1 MSTDLQTQIRR
12 LAHHVETSQNPV
24 TVEEVRLLVEGRDDT
39 EPLVG
44 PAPRVRGLDLPR
56 SPWPALIAAVVVILL
71 FGALAFLLP
80 SEEPPPP
87 SDTLPSPFQSEQS
100 FYTTSAVPDGFVL
113 QDVWTIGDSRA
124 LFLREFEDTWVP
136 SDGGFAIHGISGR
149 PFGLPEDPNGYLDET
164 LEAVPGSTEV
174 EVDGH
179 RAILFEIQFSQ
190 DGLTAP
196 LIWVLGLDDQG
207 GAYEVTAIGM
217 SREEVLAVAAGVQPI
232 SAEAFLDL
240 GSQILWDVRID
251 VQHDGFAYSP
261 PSRVTDLADEVDV
274 ALGVDVLM
282 SRLAHAGQEG
292 TVITTDDGE
301 IVETFGLAIR
311 STSADLYL
319 EVPDG
324 GEDALLSAY
333 PGRAELSP
341 QRRDLRVDRYIERV
355 QVGSVLTEDPYVIQ
369 AAPGTEPRFDTGELG
384 DELPLV
390 PATSID
396 VLPDF
401 MFSGSPADRAAATR
415 ARPVI
420 IMGMAHQPDSDWPPV
435 TVLVWFTETG
445 VTCEGT
451 ASNDGL
457 GSGCGFEILSRF
469 GLGGGS
475 TTETD
480 EGVILS
486 GDVSYTVPLETSVV
500 QIVTSTR
507 TYWQRPLGGYGVVP
521 FGDTVDRPT
530 SITAY
535 DAEGNE
541 LGSWNLGSR

>member
-1 MSTDLQTQIRR
+1 MSTDLQTQIHR

-80 SEEPPPP
+80 SDEPPPP

-100 FYTTSAVPDGFVL
+100 FYTTSAVPNGFVL
-113 QDVWTIGDSRA
+113 QDVWTIGESRA

-164 LEAVPGSTEV
+164 LEAVPGSNEV
-174 EVDGH
+174 EVDG
-179 RAILFEIQFSQ
+179 RRGILFEMQFSQ

-217 SREEVLAVAAGVQPI
+217 SREEVLVVAAGVQRI

-240 GSQILWDVRID
+240 GSDITWDVQVGAPHR
-251 VQHDGFAYSP
+251 GFAYTP
-261 PSRVTDLADEVDV
+261 PARVTDLAEDVEVAV
-274 ALGVDVLM
+274 GVDLLF
-282 SRLAHAGQEG
+282 SRLASAGGES
-292 TVITTDDGE
+292 TVVTTQDGE
-301 IVETFGLAIR
+301 IVETFGQAIR

-319 EVPDG
+319 KVPEAG
-324 GEDALLSAY
+324 LDAALSAY
-333 PGRAELSP
+333 PGSARLSP
-341 QRRDLRVDRYIERV
+341 HQAQARFDRYVEQIR
-355 QVGSVLTEDPYVIQ
+355 GSVLSEDPYVIQ
-369 AAPGTEPRFDTGELG
+369 ARSGPEPRFDTSELG
-384 DELPLV
+384 EELPLV
-390 PATSID
+390 PATSVD
-396 VLPDF
+396 VVPLHLF
-401 MFSGSPADRAAATR
+401 TGSFGGEAAATEE
-415 ARPVI
+415 RPVI
-420 IMGMAHQPDSDWPPV
+420 VMGTARQPDSDHPAV
-435 TVLVWFTETG
+435 TTLVWITQTG
-445 VTCEGT
+445 DTCEGT
-451 ASNDGL
+451 ASDDGM
-457 GSGCGFEILSRF
+457 GSGCGFEIMSRF
-469 GLGGGS
+469 GLGGAS

-500 QIVTSTR
+500 QIGTSTR

>member
-1 MSTDLQTQIRR
+1 M
-12 LAHHVETSQNPV
+12 
-24 TVEEVRLLVEGRDDT
+24 VEGRDDT

-56 SPWPALIAAVVVILL
+56 SWWPALIAGVVVVLL
-71 FGALAFLLP
+71 FGAVAFLLP

-87 SDTLPSPFQSEQS
+87 SDTVPPPFQSEQS

-113 QDVWTIGDSRA
+113 QDVWTIGESRV

-136 SDGGFAIHGISGR
+136 TDGGFAVHGIIGR

-174 EVDGH
+174 EVDG
-179 RAILFEIQFSQ
+179 RRGILFEMQFSQ

-217 SREEVLAVAAGVQPI
+217 SRDEVLAVAGGVQRI
-232 SAEAFLDL
+232 SAEDFLGL
-240 GSQILWDVRID
+240 GSDITWDVQVGAPHR
-251 VQHDGFAYSP
+251 GFAYTP
-261 PSRVTDLADEVDV
+261 PARVTDLAEDVEVAV
-274 ALGVDVLM
+274 GVDLLF
-282 SRLAHAGQEG
+282 SRLASAGGES
-292 TVITTDDGE
+292 TVVTTQDGE
-301 IVETFGLAIR
+301 IVETFGQAIR

-319 EVPDG
+319 KVPEAG
-324 GEDALLSAY
+324 LDAALSAY
-333 PGRAELSP
+333 PGSARLSP
-341 QRRDLRVDRYIERV
+341 HQAQARFDRYVERIR
-355 QVGSVLTEDPYVIQ
+355 GSVLSEDPYVIQ
-369 AAPGTEPRFDTGELG
+369 AKSGPEPRFDTSELG
-384 DELPLV
+384 EELPLV
-390 PATSID
+390 PAMSVD
-396 VLPDF
+396 VAPLHLLT
-401 MFSGSPADRAAATR
+401 GSFGEEAAATEE
-415 ARPVI
+415 RPVI
-420 IMGMAHQPDSDWPPV
+420 VMGTTRQPDSDHPAV
-435 TVLVWFTETG
+435 TALVWITQTG

-451 ASNDGL
+451 ASGDGL
-457 GSGCGFEILSRF
+457 GSGCGFEIMSRF

-475 TTETD
+475 ITETD

-500 QIVTSTR
+500 QIVTPSQS
-507 TYWQRPLGGYGVVP
+507 YWQRPLGGYGVVP

-530 SITAY
+530 SIVAY
-535 DAEGNE
+535 DAEHNE